1 VGGVSADP
9 GAGLAQAGCGAQVT
23 RGAQADRRHR
33 DVQDAGAERAKVDLL
48 QRNLDDLRRN
58 MQTAQNLP

>member
-1 VGGVSADP
+1 MPPFYGVYKCRMP
-9 GAGLAQAGCGAQVT
+9 L
-23 RGAQADRRHR
+23 
-33 DVQDAGAERAKVDLL
+33 RAKVDLL